1 MYWRRIFSTLKS
13 LLFTSLF
20 CISLKVLFRF
30 LISFSFYF
38 YIFMLFFIYFT
49 RFTSALIDIFVV
61 RQLMFFFKYLFFFS
75 YFVVSLSVFPFH
87 SLFLFLAGGSI
98 GLKSDRPPPPYLPFS
113 QFIPSLDKFHFFLI
127 ILFLSL
133 LSLPTLALTWA
144 QTPITGTEERNYF
157 IHQIPFN
164 IFTFSAF
171 D

>member
-98 GLKSDRPPPPYLPFS
+98 GLKSDRPPATLFT
-113 QFIPSLDKFHFFLI
+113 
-127 ILFLSL
+127 FLSIYSFFRQVPFLFNYSFPIITQSSYLGFDLSSNPDHRYRRTQL
-133 LSLPTLALTWA
+133 LHPPDS
-144 QTPITGTEERNYF
+144 F
-157 IHQIPFN
+157 
-164 IFTFSAF
+164 
-171 D
+171 